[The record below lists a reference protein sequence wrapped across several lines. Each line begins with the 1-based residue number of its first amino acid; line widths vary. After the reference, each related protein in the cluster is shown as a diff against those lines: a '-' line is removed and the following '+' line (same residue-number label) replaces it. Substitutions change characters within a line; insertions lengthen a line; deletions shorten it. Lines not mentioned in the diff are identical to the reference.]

1 MAIDTP
7 WGQLTV
13 SDAHVH
19 FFSHRFFAALIAQ
32 KNAFHPSKPDAGSP
46 GAPLQKKAEQSE
58 LSFETLAPLLNWQ
71 MPPETPALLA
81 DIWVREL
88 DRHGVGRA
96 VLIASVPGDAASV
109 IAAVRK
115 YPQRFFGYTMVN
127 PLQPDTLSAMELAL
141 QGGHMHGLCL
151 FPAMHC
157 YSLHDERVAALL
169 DAAASSRA
177 VIFVHCGVLSVGVR
191 QKLGLPSQFDMRF
204 SNPIDLHSIALRYS
218 QLRFVVPHF
227 GAGYFR
233 EALMLCDLCPNV
245 YLDTS
250 SSNSWMKFEGGDL
263 NLEAVFRRALAVAG
277 PQRLLFGTDSSF
289 FPRGWNAEVF
299 QMQVKA
305 LSAISATEETARMI
319 FNDNLERLLVRP
331 V

>member
-1 MAIDTP
+1 MAFQTP
-7 WGQLTV
+7 WGQLKV

-19 FFSHRFFAALIAQ
+19 FFSHRFFDALIAQ
-32 KNAFHPSKPDAGSP
+32 KNAIRASTPTTGVP
-46 GAPLQKKAEQSE
+46 GTPHKDPAQDE
-58 LSFETLAPLLNWQ
+58 LSFETLAPLLDWQ

-88 DRHGVGRA
+88 DRHGVERA

-115 YPQRFFGYTMVN
+115 YPQRFFGYAMVN
-127 PLQPDTLSAMELAL
+127 PLLPDSLSGMQFAL
-141 QGGHMHGLCL
+141 QGGHLHGLCL

-157 YSLHDERVAALL
+157 YSLHDERVLALI

-177 VIFVHCGVLSVGVR
+177 VVFVHCGVLSVGVR

-204 SNPIDLHSIALRYS
+204 SNPIDLHSIALRYP

-250 SSNSWMKFEGGDL
+250 SSNSWMRFQAGDIEL
-263 NLEAVFRRALAVAG
+263 PDVFRRALAVAG
-277 PQRLLFGTDSSF
+277 ARRLLFGTDSSF

-299 QMQVKA
+299 QAQVKA
-305 LSAISATEETARMI
+305 LGAIGASEETARRI
-319 FNDNLERLLVRP
+319 FNDNLQELLAR
-331 V
+331 